1 MRDVVLAGVM
11 GYLLGS
17 LPFAYW
23 AGLLK
28 GVDLR
33 KVGSGNPG
41 GTNAIRVLGA
51 RYGVPVIL
59 LDMAKGVAAV
69 LIAGQFGDVTA
80 QVVAAAAAVFGHAF
94 PIFLRFQG
102 GKAVAVGAG
111 AMFALAPGIGVL
123 VTLVWFVVAAIT
135 RYASLA
141 SLATAV
147 AFPTLT
153 FVFDQPWPVRIFAL
167 AGGLFVIWRHRT
179 NIGRLRAG
187 TENRIN
193 LRRRTAEPASR

>member
-1 MRDVVLAGVM
+1 VTDTVAAVII

-17 LPFAYW
+17 LPFGYW
-23 AGLLK
+23 AGRLK

-33 KVGSGNPG
+33 LVGSGNTG

-59 LDMAKGVAAV
+59 LDMAKGVVAV
-69 LIAGQFGDVTA
+69 LIARELAGVTA
-80 QVVAAAAAVFGHAF
+80 EVLAATAAVLGHAF
-94 PIFLRFQG
+94 PVFLRFRG

-111 AMFALAPGIGVL
+111 AMFALTPVIGVL
-123 VTLVWFVVAAIT
+123 VTLVWFIVAATT
-135 RYASLA
+135 RYVSLA

-153 FVFDQPWPVRIFAL
+153 FVFDEPWPVRLFAL
-167 AGGLFVIWRHRT
+167 AGGLFVIWRHRS
-179 NIGRLRAG
+179 NIARLRSG
-187 TENRIN
+187 TEHRIN
-193 LRRRTAEPASR
+193 LRRSAEEPV

>member
-1 MRDVVLAGVM
+1 MRDAIAAVVV

-17 LPFAYW
+17 IPFAYL
-23 AGLLK
+23 AGRLR

-33 KVGSGNPG
+33 KVGSGNTG

-59 LDMAKGVAAV
+59 LDMGKGAAAV
-69 LIAGQFGDVTA
+69 LIAGQFGGPTA
-80 QVVAAAAAVFGHAF
+80 EVLAAFAAVFGHAF
-94 PIFLRFQG
+94 PIFLRFHG

-111 AMFALAPGIGVL
+111 AMLALTPGIGLL
-123 VTLVWFVVAAIT
+123 VTLVWFVVAGLT
-135 RYASLA
+135 RYASLG

-153 FVFDQPWPVRIFAL
+153 FVFDQPWPIRIFAL
-167 AGGLFVIWRHRT
+167 AGGLFVIWRHRS
-179 NIGRLRAG
+179 NIARLRAG
-187 TENRIN
+187 TENRIR
-193 LRRRTAEPASR
+193 LRRSAEPA

>member
-1 MRDVVLAGVM
+1 MRDAIAAFVI

-17 LPFAYW
+17 LPFGYW
-23 AGLLK
+23 AGRLK

-33 KVGSGNPG
+33 KVGSGNTG

-59 LDMAKGVAAV
+59 LDMAKGVVAVLIGGQLGGVNAEVAAAFAAV
-69 LIAGQFGDVTA
+69 L
-80 QVVAAAAAVFGHAF
+80 GHAF
-94 PIFLRFQG
+94 PIFLRFRG

-111 AMFALAPGIGVL
+111 AMFALVPLIGVL
-123 VTLVWFVVAAIT
+123 VTTVWFVVAATT

-153 FVFDQPWPVRIFAL
+153 FVFAEPWSVRIFAL
-167 AGGLFVIWRHRT
+167 AGGLFVIWRHRS
-179 NIGRLRAG
+179 NIARLRAG
-187 TENRIN
+187 TEHRIN
-193 LRRRTAEPASR
+193 LRRRSANPA